1 MIAFSF
7 LKLDLLLLL
16 IGHSFSFLFILADAN
31 YPFEIL
37 IPPIVGTPA
46 GEAALALVPYL
57 PPVWLTAPVIYY
69 AVAISFVFVL
79 VMFI

>member
-31 YPFEIL
+31 YQL
-37 IPPIVGTPA
+37 K
-46 GEAALALVPYL
+46 
-57 PPVWLTAPVIYY
+57 
-69 AVAISFVFVL
+69 SFKLSLSVFPS
-79 VMFI
+79 FIQFF